1 LMCFVF
7 RLGAQLTEDK
17 LGSLAGLRIS
27 ERTTPLST
35 PEFTE
40 CQQLHLFPELK
51 CSDSDRDTTLEDPV
65 NYLLRPLTGNIIL
78 GWTMITNNLE

>member
-1 LMCFVF
+1 MCFIF
-7 RLGAQLTEDK
+7 RLGAQLTKDK
-17 LGSLAGLRIS
+17 LGSLAELRIS

-51 CSDSDRDTTLEDPV
+51 CSDSDRDTTRRSGKLPSSTIGGQYNPRVD
-65 NYLLRPLTGNIIL
+65 YDHQ
-78 GWTMITNNLE
+78 